1 MGFNVS
7 SLPDYKDQQSELVA
21 KAIAISKTLKL
32 IAIQP
37 GNKGKASLNNH
48 DTTITFQNGKA
59 CGWNASGDENF
70 SQRDLETAKIKIQKN
85 FCYEDLE
92 GKYLQEQL
100 RAGASYDDTV
110 FADSLT
116 GTINEGIAKEL
127 EKAIWQSEKEV
138 SPANNFQFFDGF
150 LTLLSETAG
159 VIDFSGSTAYDDIID
174 TVNNVYANIPA
185 AIVDKDDIAVFMG
198 IDAFRNFI
206 LALTT
211 SNMYHYAV
219 TPEAAKSFELVIPG
233 TNVTAYGVAG
243 LSGTNAIVAG
253 RKSNFVFGTDLESD
267 LETYEL
273 WYSKDNRE
281 ARFESIFRAGVQIR
295 FPDQAVYCHAA

>member
-21 KAIAISKTLKL
+21 KAIAISKTLRL

-110 FADSLT
+110 FADALT
-116 GTINEGIAKEL
+116 GTINEAIGAEL

-138 SPANNFQFFDGF
+138 SPANNFQFFQGF
-150 LTLLSETAG
+150 LTILSETDD
-159 VIDFSGSTAYDDIID
+159 VIDLSGSTAAGSIID
-174 TVNNVYANIPA
+174 TVNAVYAAIPA
-185 AIVDKDDIAVFMG
+185 AIVDKDDIAIFMG
-198 IDAFRNFI
+198 IDTFRVWANK
-206 LALTT
+206 LTS
-211 SNMYHYAV
+211 SNLFHYV
-219 TPEAAKSFELVIPG
+219 VSPEAAKSFELVIPG

-243 LSGTNAIVAG
+243 LTGTKAIIAA
-253 RKSNFVFGTDLESD
+253 RKSNLVFGTDLESD
-267 LETYEL
+267 LETYDL

-281 ARFESIFRAGVQIR
+281 ARFESIFRAGVQVR
-295 FPDQAVYCHAA
+295 FPDQVVYNQGV